1 MNHCSCHQIPYTPR
15 VSYLKELLYSYKDI
29 AILNYFRIRPLII
42 FLTFQLL
49 CCFDFHLN
57 YPCPSSVICGFIFFM
72 TIVASMKKRSL
83 LPALCIFTLTQAVTA
98 LRHYI
103 LPFLSTYSIYFI
115 IILNYFCSLHSKS

>member
-1 MNHCSCHQIPYTPR
+1 MPSNTLHSKSQLFERAPLVIQGH
-15 VSYLKELLYSYKDI
+15 SHLKLFQNKTS
-29 AILNYFRIRPLII
+29 I
-42 FLTFQLL
+42 FLAFQLL

-57 YPCPSSVICGFIFFM
+57 YPCPSSVICGFTFFM
-72 TIVASMKKRSL
+72 TIVASREKRSL
-83 LPALCIFTLTQAVTA
+83 LPALCIFTLTQDATT

>member
-1 MNHCSCHQIPYTPR
+1 MTHCPCHQIPYTPR
-15 VSYLKELLYSYKDI
+15 VSYLKELLYSCKDI
-29 AILNYFRIRPLII
+29 ANLNYSRIRPLII
-42 FLTFQLL
+42 FLMFQPL

-57 YPCPSSVICGFIFFM
+57 YPCPSSAICGFTFFM
-72 TIVASMKKRSL
+72 TSVASRKKRSL
-83 LPALCIFTLTQAVTA
+83 LPALCIFMLTQAATA